1 MKKNVITETVIAS
14 IIANSENTMN
24 MVEVG
29 KDSVTLESVVSR
41 ANVYVRFDVCKGTS
55 KAQELTL
62 AGLHKTLSTFESA
75 FRSEWYATEAD
86 AIKSTLSALTEYVD
100 TMRNATET
108 DKNALES
115 AEKAL
120 SIVKA
125 RADMILS
132 TLDNFKPCADALV
145 RTLVCGVRGDYDGI
159 MGIVK
164 DFGRVA
170 LDELN
175 KVRAGLHAGEGFK
188 FGDFKKA
195 YTDMLSKM
203 WRGEYVEEYKFNCNA
218 RLAAHMYAMSE
229 DALKIQKGAYIMPT
243 TANERR
249 VVIEFVRAALWE
261 LQNKANNA

>member
-1 MKKNVITETVIAS
+1 MKKNVITESIIAS
-14 IIANSENTMN
+14 IIANSENTMST
-24 MVEVG
+24 VEVG
-29 KDSVTLESVVSR
+29 KDSITLDSIASR
-41 ANVYVRFDVCKGTS
+41 ANVYVHFDVCKGTS
-55 KAQELTL
+55 KATELTL
-62 AGLHKTLSTFESA
+62 AGLHKTLPTFESA
-75 FRSEWYATEAD
+75 FRGEWYATETD
-86 AIKSTLSALTEYVD
+86 AIKGVYSALIEYVD

-108 DKNALES
+108 DKNALAN

-120 SIVKA
+120 AIVKA
-125 RADMILS
+125 RADAILA
-132 TLDNFKPCADALV
+132 TLDSFKPCADALV

-175 KVRAGLHAGEGFK
+175 KVRANVHAGEGFK

-195 YTDMLSKM
+195 YTDMLAKM

-243 TANERR
+243 SANERR
-249 VVIEFVRAALWE
+249 VVIEFVRAAIWE
-261 LQNKANNA
+261 LQNKANA